1 MSINISSS
9 IIIFNLIIILITMM
23 IFMMQRSGSV
33 SSLCGD
39 GLGLPDHP
47 FLLQCDVI
55 PGNILNKY
63 PPMWYPAISSNVIPS
78 NILNKYPPVWYP
90 AISLT
95 NILQCDTRQYPQQ
108 ISSNVIP
115 GNIFPPPM
123 WYPAISST
131 RICHHIL
138 LQYPKSGVDII
149 TIQFP
154 NWGPSS
160 SSAPEMIS
168 MANNLF
174 LTINQQEKSY
184 LANFFFLHIKWT
196 TFQVNNVS
204 IFTIRRIIVPSCNAK
219 MQGNGK
225 I

>member
-1 MSINISSS
+1 MILVMIQRPGGWVSTSAAASSSSISSS
-9 IIIFNLIIILITMM
+9 SSSRWWSLWCKGPAQWAACVGTVSVCRTT
-23 IFMMQRSGSV
+23 RS
-33 SSLCGD
+33 
-39 GLGLPDHP
+39 
-47 FLLQCDVI
+47 
-55 PGNILNKY
+55 
-63 PPMWYPAISSNVIPS
+63 SSNVM
-78 NILNKYPPVWYP
+78 WYP

-196 TFQVNNVS
+196 TFQVNNFS
-204 IFTIRRIIVPSCNAK
+204 IFTIRRIIAPSCNAK

>member
-1 MSINISSS
+1 MFRYFHQSLYLLSADDTCVCDDTKARRMSINISSS
-9 IIIFNLIIILITMM
+9 IIIFNLIIVLITMM

-63 PPMWYPAISSNVIPS
+63 
-78 NILNKYPPVWYP
+78 
-90 AISLT
+90 
-95 NILQCDTRQYPQQ
+95 
-108 ISSNVIP
+108 
-115 GNIFPPPM
+115 PPM

-184 LANFFFLHIKWT
+184 LANFFFYILSEQLFNIHDSSYYCA
-196 TFQVNNVS
+196 VV
-204 IFTIRRIIVPSCNAK
+204 
-219 MQGNGK
+219 
-225 I
+225 